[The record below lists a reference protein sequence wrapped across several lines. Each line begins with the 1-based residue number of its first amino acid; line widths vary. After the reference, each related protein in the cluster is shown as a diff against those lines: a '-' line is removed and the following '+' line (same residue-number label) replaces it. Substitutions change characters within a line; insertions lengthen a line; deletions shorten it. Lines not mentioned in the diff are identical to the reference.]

1 MLVTLTE
8 ALADAR
14 ANRYAVPA
22 FDCAEDIMVRTI
34 LRTCEAERAPVIL
47 MALELDLETDDG
59 SGWVYHA
66 ALIRAVADH
75 HNIPIVLHLDHA
87 TDLDAIRKALGLG
100 FTSVM
105 IDGSKLP
112 FEENVRL
119 TKAAVDLAAPL
130 GASVEAEL
138 GLVGGMDLE
147 ETQSAENVL
156 TEPDEVTRFVEQT
169 GVDALAVSIGTSHGV
184 YRALPDLNIE
194 RLKELNAVSPVPLVL
209 HGGSGTPEE
218 QIRDAVHNGI
228 SKVNLYADL
237 RVAMFRALKG
247 TVAAHDRIDP
257 LPRDLF
263 QPMRKELAEVVTQ
276 KIVLLGAK
284 NRVNK

>member
-1 MLVTLTE
+1 MLVTLKE
-8 ALADAR
+8 VLADAR

-34 LRTCEAERAPVIL
+34 LRTCEAERAPVIM

-59 SGWVYHA
+59 NGWVYHT

-75 HNIPIVLHLDHA
+75 HNVPIVLHLDHA
-87 TDLDAIRKALGLG
+87 TDLDTIRKAIDLG

-105 IDGSKLP
+105 MDGSRLP
-112 FEENVRL
+112 FEENARL
-119 TKAAVDLAAPL
+119 TKAAVELAEPL
-130 GASVEAEL
+130 GVSVEAEL

-169 GVDALAVSIGTSHGV
+169 GVDGLAVSIGTAHGV
-184 YRALPDLNIE
+184 YRALPNLNIE
-194 RLKELNAVSPVPLVL
+194 RLKELNAASPVPLVL

-218 QIRDAVHNGI
+218 QIRDAVRNGI
-228 SKVNLYADL
+228 CKVNLYADL
-237 RVAMFRALKG
+237 RVAMYGALKT
-247 TVAAHDRIDP
+247 TVTAHERIDP

-263 QPMRKELAEVVTQ
+263 QPMRKELAAVVRQ
-276 KIVLLGAK
+276 KIELLGAK
-284 NRVNK
+284 NRTK